1 MFLYYSRAGLIA
13 DLAVVGNLFLQLAV
27 LASFGASMTLPGIA
41 GLALTLG
48 MSVDANVLINE
59 RIREELRAGKSPR
72 AAVEAGYD
80 KAFSA
85 IIDGNLTTLL
95 SALIL
100 AQYGTGPIK
109 GFAVT
114 LMVGLI
120 SNLFTA
126 VFATRVVFDFL
137 VRFRKL
143 KTLRMG

>member
-1 MFLYYSRAGLIA
+1 M
-13 DLAVVGNLFLQLAV
+13 
-27 LASFGASMTLPGIA
+27 
-41 GLALTLG
+41 
-48 MSVDANVLINE
+48 
-59 RIREELRAGKSPR
+59 
-72 AAVEAGYD
+72 EAGYE

-137 VRFRKL
+137 VRSRKL